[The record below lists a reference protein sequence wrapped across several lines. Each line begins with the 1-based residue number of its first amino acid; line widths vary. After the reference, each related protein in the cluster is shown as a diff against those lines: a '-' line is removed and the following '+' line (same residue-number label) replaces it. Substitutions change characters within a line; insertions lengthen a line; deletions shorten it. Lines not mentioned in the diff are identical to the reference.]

1 MSILSSNRNL
11 TPTVFRII
19 VGDELSRLVSTQS
32 KVAGSVDH
40 GEDPAFVM
48 DGAGMVIQWSPQAEE
63 LFGWTDAEAIGRR
76 LSELIIPERHRAAH
90 EAGLRRFMQGGSQGT
105 LLNRPLDITML
116 HRDGHE
122 FDLTVR
128 IDSRATPTGRRF
140 PSYVTRR

>member
-1 MSILSSNRNL
+1 
-11 TPTVFRII
+11 
-19 VGDELSRLVSTQS
+19 
-32 KVAGSVDH
+32 
-40 GEDPAFVM
+40 M

-90 EAGLRRFMQGGSQGT
+90 EAGLSRFMQGGSQGT

-128 IDSRATPTGRRF
+128 IDSQATPAGRRF

>member
-1 MSILSSNRNL
+1 MI
-11 TPTVFRII
+11 
-19 VGDELSRLVSTQS
+19 GDKLRKPVSTRS
-32 KVAGSVDH
+32 KVAGNVDH

-48 DGAGMVIQWSPQAEE
+48 DGEGMVIQWSTQAEK

-76 LSELIIPERHRAAH
+76 LSELIIPARHRGAH

-122 FDLTVR
+122 FELPVR
-128 IDSRATPTGRRF
+128 IDSQATPAGRCF
-140 PSYVTRR
+140 PAYVTRP